1 MVIVALFALA
11 VSAVG
16 YGQDAKAQDTIIEQI
31 MKRGTLNV
39 GMATFVPWSMRDKEG
54 NLIGFEIDV
63 AKKLGEDLGV
73 EVNFIPTAW
82 DGIIPALIAG
92 KFDVIISGM
101 TVTSKRNLTV
111 NFSVPY
117 AHSGMRLVANKKMAE
132 GKTTLEDF
140 NKSDVVYVGRRGS
153 TASQFLQRSLPKATG
168 RFFDEDGQSFLEV
181 VNGRATVTAGY
192 DPTPATWLAR
202 YPDDLVVPI
211 KKLFN
216 QGSEAF
222 ALRKGDVDTL
232 NVFNN
237 WILLR
242 WQDGFLQ
249 ERNDY
254 WFRTRDWADQVP
266 EQ

>member
-1 MVIVALFALA
+1 
-11 VSAVG
+11 
-16 YGQDAKAQDTIIEQI
+16 
-31 MKRGTLNV
+31 
-39 GMATFVPWSMRDKEG
+39 
-54 NLIGFEIDV
+54 
-63 AKKLGEDLGV
+63 
-73 EVNFIPTAW
+73 
-82 DGIIPALIAG
+82 
-92 KFDVIISGM
+92 
-101 TVTSKRNLTV
+101 
-111 NFSVPY
+111 
-117 AHSGMRLVANKKMAE
+117 
-132 GKTTLEDF
+132 
-140 NKSDVVYVGRRGS
+140 
-153 TASQFLQRSLPKATG
+153 LPKATG

>member
-1 MVIVALFALA
+1 MALFALA
-11 VSAVG
+11 VSAAG
-16 YGQDAKAQDTIIEQI
+16 HGQGAMAQDTIIDQV

-39 GMATFVPWSMRDKEG
+39 GLSTFVPWAMRDKEG

-63 AKKLGEDLGV
+63 AKRLGEDLGV

-101 TVTSKRNLTV
+101 TVTPKRNLTV
-111 NFSVPY
+111 NFTVPY
-117 AHSGMRLVANKKMAE
+117 ARSGLRLVANKKMAE

-140 NKSDVVYVGRRGS
+140 NSSDVVYVARRGS
-153 TASQFLQRSLPKATG
+153 TASQFLQRSFPKATS

-181 VNGRATVTAGY
+181 VNGRATLTAGY

-211 KKLFN
+211 DQIFN
-216 QGSEAF
+216 KGAEAF

-232 NVFNN
+232 NVLNN

-242 WQDGFLQ
+242 WGDGFLQ

-254 WFRTRDWADQVP
+254 WFRTREWADQVP